1 MITGK
6 NFIGNTPSA
15 KATDHLTA
23 INPAT
28 GEVLEGAFAIATQ
41 EEIAEATALAQSA
54 ATSFSQV
61 SAKERAAF
69 LNAIADEIM
78 ALGDE
83 LIQRA
88 MAESALPE
96 GRITGERGRTCNQ
109 LKAFASLLEEGS
121 FVNATIDTAIPDRQP
136 LPKVD
141 LRKMDIPLGPVAV
154 FGASNFPLA
163 FSTAGGDTASALAA
177 GCPVIAK
184 GHESH
189 LGTNELVSSAILKA
203 AEKTSMPNGV
213 FSMVNGGVEV
223 GQALITDPIIQ
234 AVGFTGS
241 YRGGKA
247 IFDAAAKREQP
258 IPVYAEMGSTNPVL
272 LLAEKLNT
280 SAEALAEQLAGS
292 VTLGVG
298 QFCTNPGLIIGIES
312 DALNTFSQALGK
324 ALAAAAPATML
335 NRGIADVYEAT
346 SSALANEA
354 GVTTLAAKQTT
365 SGNQASPL
373 AMEVSGDTLLA
384 NPKLHQEVFG
394 PFTLLVKC
402 SSSTQMAE
410 VVAKL
415 EGQLTGTVM
424 ATENDL
430 ASNDDI
436 IQALQNKVGR
446 ILFNGVPT
454 GVEVCPS
461 MHHGGPFPS
470 TTNPKYTSVGT
481 DAIHRFMRPIC
492 YQSWP
497 QAALPDAL
505 KNDNPL
511 GIWRTVDG
519 GFTNKPIS

>member
-1 MITGK
+1 M
-6 NFIGNTPSA
+6 
-15 KATDHLTA
+15 
-23 INPAT
+23 
-28 GEVLEGAFAIATQ
+28 
-41 EEIAEATALAQSA
+41 
-54 ATSFSQV
+54 
-61 SAKERAAF
+61 
-69 LNAIADEIM
+69 
-78 ALGDE
+78 
-83 LIQRA
+83 
-88 MAESALPE
+88 
-96 GRITGERGRTCNQ
+96 
-109 LKAFASLLEEGS
+109 
-121 FVNATIDTAIPDRQP
+121 
-136 LPKVD
+136 
-141 LRKMDIPLGPVAV
+141 
-154 FGASNFPLA
+154 
-163 FSTAGGDTASALAA
+163 
-177 GCPVIAK
+177 
-184 GHESH
+184 
-189 LGTNELVSSAILKA
+189 
-203 AEKTSMPNGV
+203 
-213 FSMVNGGVEV
+213 
-223 GQALITDPIIQ
+223 
-234 AVGFTGS
+234 
-241 YRGGKA
+241 
-247 IFDAAAKREQP
+247 
-258 IPVYAEMGSTNPVL
+258 
-272 LLAEKLNT
+272 
-280 SAEALAEQLAGS
+280 
-292 VTLGVG
+292 
-298 QFCTNPGLIIGIES
+298 
-312 DALNTFSQALGK
+312 GK

-335 NRGIADVYEAT
+335 NKGIADVYAAT
-346 SSALANEA
+346 SSTLAKEA

-373 AMEVSGDTLLA
+373 AMEVSGDTFLA

-415 EGQLTGTVM
+415 EGQLTGTMM

-430 ASNDDI
+430 SSNGDI

-519 GFTNKPIS
+519 DFTNKPIS